1 MGGNWVLPSVCVGRG
16 GVAVGWW
23 CAVLFGV
30 RGFVSDRVG
39 IGFGIVKGAVCQPA

>member
-1 MGGNWVLPSVCVGRG
+1 MGGEG
-16 GVAVGWW
+16 GGAVGWW
-23 CAVLFGV
+23 FAVLCAV